1 MRKTLILLLI
11 TAAMASE
18 DYTLEELQPGTFVE
32 EIGDVAIIAKNV
44 DVLVSLNFE
53 ELKDEI
59 FNIANFKSRIKDA
72 CNKFFRSNS
81 MPPLNNFNCDHFFKM
96 SSHV

>member
-44 DVLVSLNFE
+44 DVLVSLNF
-53 ELKDEI
+53 
-59 FNIANFKSRIKDA
+59 
-72 CNKFFRSNS
+72 
-81 MPPLNNFNCDHFFKM
+81 
-96 SSHV
+96 